1 MSQDL
6 GSRGL
11 GTRIALGKLLE
22 LAGVSGDL
30 REHRGGQLGRGRVG
44 VSPREGGQ
52 PEQNGQAM
60 LSTV

>member
-1 MSQDL
+1 M

-30 REHRGGQLGRGRVG
+30 REHRGVQLGRGPVG
-44 VSPREGGQ
+44 VSPRDGGQ